1 MGEDMIESEFVYIG
15 NESSKFN
22 NGEVYKAVSFTS
34 GPDSHMRFVDK
45 NEQITSVSQEHLKLQ
60 FVTKSTW
67 RHMKLNKILK

>member
-1 MGEDMIESEFVYIG
+1 
-15 NESSKFN
+15 
-22 NGEVYKAVSFTS
+22 
-34 GPDSHMRFVDK
+34 MRFVDK